1 MKTKALV
8 VSAASLAL
16 LLPGWAPAATC
27 PDRVPV
33 SITSAAAGSV
43 KCQKAIAKEGGKYA
57 KKKLKGEAKCRLKEA
72 TGSCPDAKTAQKI
85 DKAASDAETK
95 IAKACADD
103 TVQAGLSNSY
113 ASLTDDADITSC
125 MLSQHNATADVAV
138 GNSTG
143 VSTEDFPGEDN
154 KARGKCVKE
163 LSNSGA
169 KYIDKARKIA
179 AKCIDKQMKDGV
191 GGDLVAT
198 CVGQYDPNGV
208 FTPPSDPKTAVS
220 QTDLITKTEAKVAK
234 KCDEAPGYIPS
245 IYACAGATTVADL
258 QDCIICGGWDATL
271 DLLEQ
276 EYSESG
282 TLVSNDP
289 NAVQTAVDAASPGD
303 KLLISSGDYTE
314 EVIISTNGLQLVGCG
329 GATGDRPVFRPVVSG
344 TGNGMFA
351 ASVDGLHFQSLVFD
365 DIENNGIFVTDAN
378 GVSFRD
384 VIAEG
389 RLNSTYGV
397 FPVQSN
403 NVLIETSTANEVDDA
418 GLYVGQCTNIT
429 VRYSRAEGNVA
440 GIEIENSGSA
450 FVHNNYLTNN
460 TGGLLV
466 FRLPGPTLQISTDH
480 VISHNVS
487 ENNNTANFGAG
498 SVGLIPDGSGIV
510 VLSNDDGLFEYN
522 VLRGNNTLGIGVADQ
537 LIFNF
542 LAGDPNNLPFD
553 PTSPD
558 QTCLGNL
565 VQRNSLSG
573 NGLSPDTE
581 GPNGLPPGI
590 AGDLVYAIF
599 EDPNMVGN
607 CFQDNRDPNQ
617 ITSVFLAPNI
627 CP

>member
-1 MKTKALV
+1 
-8 VSAASLAL
+8 
-16 LLPGWAPAATC
+16 
-27 PDRVPV
+27 
-33 SITSAAAGSV
+33 
-43 KCQKAIAKEGGKYA
+43 
-57 KKKLKGEAKCRLKEA
+57 
-72 TGSCPDAKTAQKI
+72 
-85 DKAASDAETK
+85 
-95 IAKACADD
+95 
-103 TVQAGLSNSY
+103 
-113 ASLTDDADITSC
+113 

-143 VSTEDFPGEDN
+143 LSTEDFPGEDN

-198 CVGQYDPNGV
+198 CVGQYSGGV
-208 FTPPSDPKTAVS
+208 FTPPTDPKAAAG
-220 QTDLITKTEAKVAK
+220 QTDLITKTEAKIAK

-245 IYACAGATTVADL
+245 IYACAGATSVADL
-258 QDCIICGGWDATL
+258 QDCIICGGWEAAL

-276 EYSESG
+276 AYSESG
-282 TLVSNDP
+282 TLVTNDP
-289 NAVQTAVDAASPGD
+289 NAIQTAVDAASPGD
-303 KLLISSGDYTE
+303 KLLIASGDYEE
-314 EVIISTNGLQLVGCG
+314 EVVITTNGLQLVGCG
-329 GATGDRPVFRPVVSG
+329 GASDDRPRFVPVAGG
-344 TGNGMFA
+344 TGNGIFA
-351 ASVDGLHFQSLVFD
+351 ASVDGLHFQSLELFN
-365 DIENNGIFVTDAN
+365 IENNGIFITDAN

-389 RLNSTYGV
+389 QLNSTYGL

-440 GIEIENSGSA
+440 GIEIENSGNA
-450 FVHNNYLTNN
+450 FVHNNYASDN
-460 TGGLLV
+460 TGGIII
-466 FRLPGPTLQISTDH
+466 FRLPGPTLQLSNDH

-487 ENNNTANFGAG
+487 ENNNTANFGG
-498 SVGLIPDGSGIV
+498 GTVGLIPDGSGIIA
-510 VLSNDDGLFEYN
+510 LSNLDGLFEYN
-522 VLRGNNTLGIGVADQ
+522 VLRGNNTLGIALADQ
-537 LIFNF
+537 EIFNV
-542 LAGDPNNLPFD
+542 LAGDPNDLPFD

-565 VQRNSLSG
+565 IQRNSLSG

-581 GPNGLPPGI
+581 GGNGLPPGI

-599 EDPNMVGN
+599 EDPNGVGN
-607 CFQDNRDPNQ
+607 CFQDNEDPNE
-617 ITSVFLAPNI
+617 IVETFISENI

>member
-1 MKTKALV
+1 MKARALA
-8 VSAASLAL
+8 VSTAALAL

-27 PDRVPV
+27 PDRVPLG
-33 SITSAAAGSV
+33 ITSAAAGSV
-43 KCQKAIAKEGGKYA
+43 KCQAAIAKEGGKYA
-57 KKKLKGEAKCRLKEA
+57 KKKLQGEAKCRQKEA

-85 DKAASDAETK
+85 AKAASDAAAK

-143 VSTEDFPGEDN
+143 LSTEDFPGESN
-154 KARGKCVKE
+154 KERGKCVKE

-198 CVGQYDPNGV
+198 CVGQYSSGV
-208 FTPPSDPKTAVS
+208 FTPPSDSKTAAS
-220 QTDLITKTEAKVAK
+220 QTNLITKTEAKIAK
-234 KCDEAPGYIPS
+234 KCDDAPGYIPS
-245 IYACAGATTVADL
+245 IYACAGATSVADL

-276 EYSESG
+276 AYSERG

-289 NAVQTAVDAASPGD
+289 NAIQTAVDAASPGD
-303 KLLISSGDYTE
+303 KLLIAAGDYTE
-314 EVIISTNGLQLVGCG
+314 EVIIVTNDLQLVGCG
-329 GATGDRPVFRPVVSG
+329 GATNDRPRFLPVGGG

-351 ASVDGLHFQSLVFD
+351 AGVDGLHFQSLLFD
-365 DIENNGIFVTDAN
+365 TIENNGIFITGAN

-389 RLNSTYGV
+389 NLISTYGI
-397 FPVQSN
+397 FPVSSN

-418 GLYVGQCTNIT
+418 GLYVGQSTNIT

-450 FVHNNYLTNN
+450 FVHNNYLNNN

-480 VISHNVS
+480 LISHNVS
-487 ENNNTANFGAG
+487 ENNNTPNFGSG
-498 SVGLIPDGSGIV
+498 TVGIIPDGSGIV
-510 VLSNDDGLFEYN
+510 VLSNDNGTFEYN
-522 VLRGNNTLGIGVADQ
+522 VLRGNNTLGIALADQ
-537 LIFNF
+537 EIFNI
-542 LAGDPNNLPFD
+542 LSGDPNNLPFD

-599 EDPNMVGN
+599 EDPNGVGN
-607 CFQDNRDPNQ
+607 CFQDNEDPNQ
-617 ITSVFLAPNI
+617 IVETFLSPNT